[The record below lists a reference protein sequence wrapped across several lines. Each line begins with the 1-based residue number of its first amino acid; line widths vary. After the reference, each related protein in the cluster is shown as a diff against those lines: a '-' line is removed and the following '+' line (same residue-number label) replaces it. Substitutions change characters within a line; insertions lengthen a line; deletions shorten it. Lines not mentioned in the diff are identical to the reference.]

1 MLPNFEE
8 IATGEIAGA
17 AAATQMPNIACRA
30 VSFKAVA
37 SNVGKVYIG
46 KAGVTKPDGT
56 TDVTTGWELA
66 PSAETI
72 FIPVANLSELFYI
85 CDNATDDL
93 VYMALVK

>member
-1 MLPNFEE
+1 MA
-8 IATGEIAGA
+8 IA
-17 AAATQMPNIACRA
+17 
-30 VSFKAVA
+30 AVA

-85 CDNATDDL
+85 
-93 VYMALVK
+93 